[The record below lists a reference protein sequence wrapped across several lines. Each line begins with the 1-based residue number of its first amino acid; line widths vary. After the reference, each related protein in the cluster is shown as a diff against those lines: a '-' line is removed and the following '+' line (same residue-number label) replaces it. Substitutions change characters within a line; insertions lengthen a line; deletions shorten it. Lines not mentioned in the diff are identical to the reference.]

1 MHDGLQSDGYLE
13 LRLDWKAVSRAKNE
27 DSVAKVALIRVN
39 PWLAYGCGE
48 GARLAVRKPGATEGI
63 ASTLQRALR
72 DDYVVVRRDGT
83 YRPSMHARAHYGAR
97 APARSQRS
105 SQRSSLEGLRMHARA
120 HHGAP
125 RLPTGTDSELTVD
138 PTPFTVVTATNPR
151 HQPGTRLLIVH
162 ENSCVDAV
170 VEPWPEAE
178 IPIHMGSRHQMR
190 VEGKHISGWITIVS
204 KDQKQVRPIA
214 S

>member
-1 MHDGLQSDGYLE
+1 
-13 LRLDWKAVSRAKNE
+13 
-27 DSVAKVALIRVN
+27 
-39 PWLAYGCGE
+39 
-48 GARLAVRKPGATEGI
+48 
-63 ASTLQRALR
+63 
-72 DDYVVVRRDGT
+72 
-83 YRPSMHARAHYGAR
+83 
-97 APARSQRS
+97 
-105 SQRSSLEGLRMHARA
+105 MHARA

-125 RLPTGTDSELTVD
+125 RLPTGSDSELTVD

-170 VEPWPEAE
+170 VEQWPEAE

-214 S
+214 SRLHPGRMLMTC